1 MTELTTSR
9 PLADTSVR
17 TLRFGVFE
25 MDLRSGE
32 LRKEGMLVRLPHQ
45 PFELLAMLARRPGDV
60 VTREEIRRVLWGDG
74 IVVEFDQRLNTC
86 VKQIRAALNDDAD
99 VPRYLETLPKR
110 GYRWLMPVEAAGLGE
125 AVVEERAVRE
135 SGQLVVGREVTRALP
150 RGVEL
155 EDHAVALE
163 GRAEHTLYFQRTIA
177 GKITQVARAEGVADG
192 LYAVTISQT
201 Q

>member
-1 MTELTTSR
+1 MTELTTPR
-9 PLADTSVR
+9 TLADTAVR

-32 LRKEGMLVRLPHQ
+32 LRKEGMLVKLAHQ
-45 PFELLAMLARRPGDV
+45 PFELLALLARRPGDV

-110 GYRWLMPVEAAGLGE
+110 GYRWLMPVEALGAGDATRERPALHLVGSPAE
-125 AVVEERAVRE
+125 RRDAPAVGPAPTSPTRRWPGRLHAAITLLA
-135 SGQLVVGREVTRALP
+135 LVA
-150 RGVEL
+150 
-155 EDHAVALE
+155 
-163 GRAEHTLYFQRTIA
+163 
-177 GKITQVARAEGVADG
+177 
-192 LYAVTISQT
+192 
-201 Q
+201 